1 MKIKVL
7 NVTNCA
13 SCGELIS
20 SKIVTMKYSK
30 LDELKKNGKITLTD
44 NSYNDSYKAKV
55 EIDNGLCGLCRAN
68 NLRSV
73 IFL

>member
-20 SKIVTMKYSK
+20 SKVVNMKYSK
-30 LDELKKNGKITLTD
+30 IDELKKNGKITLTNNLYE
-44 NSYNDSYKAKV
+44 NSYEAIV
-55 EIDNGLCGLCRAN
+55 EMDNGLCNLCKTN